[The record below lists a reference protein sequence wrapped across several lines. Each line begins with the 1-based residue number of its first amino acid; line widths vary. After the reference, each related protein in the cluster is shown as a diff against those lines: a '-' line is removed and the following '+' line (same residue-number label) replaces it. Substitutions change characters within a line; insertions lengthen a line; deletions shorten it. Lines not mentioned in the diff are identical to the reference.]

1 MLAQSRLTGNFAIR
15 GCLDSNR
22 WLLMIAACVL
32 LLSGPS
38 QAKDKSGAIVVTDG
52 EVELGEAGW
61 LLNAWIDIKLS
72 KGANKALE
80 NGIPLVFEFQVQTLE
95 KHPWLWDR
103 VIAEQRQM
111 REIQFHPLSRTFI
124 VTNITT
130 GKQRDFRRLEEAMQ
144 FVGIL
149 QNVNVL
155 DYAAAGE
162 HRDYAVRLRGS
173 LDIELLPTPI
183 RLQAYI
189 YNKWDMKNA
198 WQQWS
203 LER

>member
-1 MLAQSRLTGNFAIR
+1 MLAQSRITGSLAIR
-15 GCLDSNR
+15 VYLESKR
-22 WLLMIAACVL
+22 WLLMIAACAL
-32 LLSGPS
+32 LLSGPL
-38 QAKDKSGAIVVTDG
+38 QAKDKSGAFVVTDG

-61 LLNAWIDIKLS
+61 LLNVWIDIKLS
-72 KGANKALE
+72 KGAYKALE
-80 NGIPLVFEFQVQTLE
+80 NGVPLVFEFHVQTLE

-103 VIAEQRQM
+103 VIEEQRQM
-111 REIQFHPLSRTFI
+111 REVQYHPLSRTFI

-130 GKQRDFRRLEEAMQ
+130 GEQRDFRRLEEAIQ

-149 QNVNVL
+149 QNINVL
-155 DYAAAGE
+155 DYAAAGDN
-162 HRDYAVRLRGS
+162 RDYAVRLRGS
-173 LDIELLPTPI
+173 LDIESLPTPI